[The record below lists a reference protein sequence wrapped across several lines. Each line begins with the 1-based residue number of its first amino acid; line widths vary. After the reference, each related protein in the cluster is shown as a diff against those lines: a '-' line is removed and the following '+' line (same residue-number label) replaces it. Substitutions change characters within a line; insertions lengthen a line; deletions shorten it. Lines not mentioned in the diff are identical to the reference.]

1 VDKPDLLK
9 SIQLNHPE
17 ISLEYIQALAREES
31 ARQTREAIIGM
42 LHKKPLRTLEEILK
56 YKEEIYATKER
67 KIEENNKQEHSN
79 RSEVARIER
88 EKSREGKINS
98 SSYSIR
104 HSPEV

>member
-56 YKEEIYATKER
+56 YKEEIYAT
-67 KIEENNKQEHSN
+67 N
-79 RSEVARIER
+79 RSEVARSER

-98 SSYSIR
+98 IR